1 MWRIVKAAGGR
12 GCGRCG
18 AWGGGC
24 LGRRVPG
31 AVVPGPW
38 CLGRGCARRA
48 PCGCGSCRGARAAP
62 ASVESW
68 ELDPWAACR
77 RGPRGR
83 TLLGLRWFRADP
95 RHHTAHDHS
104 HLARLSRGVPAPR
117 FCCRSWRLGDG
128 RTVSGASPY
137 GRGVRSGAMGLQR
150 CGTRCASIGRL
161 PPPSGREVGPA
172 RRPLVRPAVWR
183 RLVGGGMGDFGRAL
197 RRVGEVSRTGL
208 APGPGSAERRARP
221 ALSLRSGTCRPV
233 LGLRDRRFGSV
244 CLGLP
249 ARGGRS
255 GRWVTGLAVR
265 AQCRP
270 CGRSRRRTPCGT

>member
-1 MWRIVKAAGGR
+1 MSVDRGAVAPSTDRAANRKVENPANSLRRGGSDTRQVVRCRPGVEPALWRIVKAAGGR
-12 GCGRCG
+12 GCGRWG

-24 LGRRVPG
+24 LGLWCPG
-31 AVVPGPW
+31 RGAW
-38 CLGRGCARRA
+38 GRGCARPRA
-48 PCGCGSCRGARAAP
+48 CGCGSCRGARAAP

-68 ELDPWAACR
+68 ERDPWAACR

-104 HLARLSRGVPAPR
+104 HQARLSRGVPAPR

-150 CGTRCASIGRL
+150 CGTRGASIGRL

-208 APGPGSAERRARP
+208 APAPGVPNGEHGRR
-221 ALSLRSGTCRPV
+221 
-233 LGLRDRRFGSV
+233 
-244 CLGLP
+244 
-249 ARGGRS
+249 
-255 GRWVTGLAVR
+255 
-265 AQCRP
+265 
-270 CGRSRRRTPCGT
+270 